1 MSFDY
6 SVPRRGGSFEMPH
19 SVVSEQPLPAEFAYI
34 NMIAVYLLTSVNASR
49 VSLGLPLLAK
59 LALEHECVNVGKAR
73 VSFSEGGYH
82 VFVCNYN
89 LLNRYLL
96 VAYPVAYHDDHL
108 NQPSLENKLL
118 LVDYTQPGTSSR
130 SGSTFGNHFYYALLD
145 WGHIRKRS
153 TQWVVAN
160 HVRLDY
166 IGVNPNAP
174 VRQSTLD
181 SLTQAH
187 RREMNSFAGGGRHG
201 HRNIDGHSSAV

>member
-1 MSFDY
+1 M
-6 SVPRRGGSFEMPH
+6 
-19 SVVSEQPLPAEFAYI
+19 
-34 NMIAVYLLTSVNASR
+34 
-49 VSLGLPLLAK
+49 AK
-59 LALEHECVNVGKAR
+59 LALYKEQVNIGKAYAPY
-73 VSFSEGGYH
+73 SEGSYH
-82 VFVCNYN
+82 TCLFNFN
-89 LLNRYLL
+89 FLDRHLL
-96 VAYPVAYHDDHL
+96 VAYPVAYHGNSLDQH
-108 NQPSLENKLL
+108 SLENKLL

-160 HVRLDY
+160 HVRLGY